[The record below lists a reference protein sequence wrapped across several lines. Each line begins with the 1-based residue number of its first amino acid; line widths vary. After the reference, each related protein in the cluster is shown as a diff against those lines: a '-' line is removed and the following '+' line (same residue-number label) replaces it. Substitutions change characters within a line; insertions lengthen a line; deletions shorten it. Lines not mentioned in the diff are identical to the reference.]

1 MPSDTE
7 SLQESFEESTPS
19 DTSRSELNNF
29 LVSRDKSPIRSSLS
43 TPWDDA
49 GERTKRYYVKKA
61 TEVVAEC
68 LKVIAGEES
77 DKLWETLVSSR
88 AMKHHFTS
96 AFSGTED
103 VDLALLESLV
113 ECYNNAT
120 QWDTRRQILSI
131 MVDKVNFKSLQR
143 LIPNLTHYRFKIA
156 KQHLLLHGRGCSV
169 PRPIQKRMYVSP
181 EMVDHFICFI
191 TSQHI
196 VQDLPFGQKHLSLS
210 SGQVL
215 EVPNVIRALIPERIV
230 QQYQEYC
237 NESGITC
244 LSRRSLL
251 RILDVCSA
259 SVRKSLQGLDYFTAS
274 GSKAFDELEN
284 VADRLGELG
293 MGMSWAKQQKQQLKL
308 AKRYLKS
315 DYKVSSTKHLNKF
328 QTNLLNRLDS
338 GRSLWSLWIRIRC

>member
-7 SLQESFEESTPS
+7 SLQESFEESTPI

-61 TEVVAEC
+61 SEVVAES
-68 LKVIAGEES
+68 LKAIAGEES

-88 AMKHHFTS
+88 AMKHRFTLAS
-96 AFSGTED
+96 SGTED

-120 QWDTRRQILSI
+120 QWDTRCQILSI
-131 MVDKVNFKSLQR
+131 MVDKVSFKSLQL

-191 TSQHI
+191 TSHDQHI

-237 NESGITC
+237 KESGTTC

-274 GSKAFDELEN
+274 GSKASF
-284 VADRLGELG
+284 R
-293 MGMSWAKQQKQQLKL
+293 
-308 AKRYLKS
+308 
-315 DYKVSSTKHLNKF
+315 
-328 QTNLLNRLDS
+328 
-338 GRSLWSLWIRIRC
+338 

>member
-1 MPSDTE
+1 MKQPFT
-7 SLQESFEESTPS
+7 LA
-19 DTSRSELNNF
+19 
-29 LVSRDKSPIRSSLS
+29 SSGKE
-43 TPWDDA
+43 DA
-49 GERTKRYYVKKA
+49 
-61 TEVVAEC
+61 
-68 LKVIAGEES
+68 
-77 DKLWETLVSSR
+77 
-88 AMKHHFTS
+88 
-96 AFSGTED
+96 
-103 VDLALLESLV
+103 DLALLESLV

-131 MVDKVNFKSLQR
+131 MVDKVSFKSLQR
-143 LIPNLTHYRFKIA
+143 LIPNLTHYHFKIA

-181 EMVDHFICFI
+181 EMIDHFICFI

-196 VQDLPFGQKHLSLS
+196 VQGLPFGQKHLSLS

-237 NESGITC
+237 KESGITC

-259 SVRKSLQGLDYFTAS
+259 SVRKSLQGLDYITAS

-293 MGMSWAKQQKQQLKL
+293 MGMSWAKQQRQQLKL

-315 DYKVSSTKHLNKF
+315 DYKVRTTKDLNKF
-328 QTNLLNRLDS
+328 QTNVLTRFNSR
-338 GRSLWSLWIRIRC
+338 RSLGPAGVVSAGSFPETAAGNRAYLLTFSRNNSHAMLFHLIIHLFIYPIIYSFNYL

>member
-7 SLQESFEESTPS
+7 SLQVGSRIH
-19 DTSRSELNNF
+19 TSRLELNNF
-29 LVSRDKSPIRSSLS
+29 LASRDESPIRSSLS

-49 GERTKRYYVKKA
+49 GERTKCYYVQKA
-61 TEVVAEC
+61 SEVVAES
-68 LKVIAGEES
+68 LKFIAGEDS
-77 DKLWETLVSSR
+77 DKLWETLVNSR
-88 AMKHHFTS
+88 AMKHHFTLAS
-96 AFSGTED
+96 SGTED

-131 MVDKVNFKSLQR
+131 MVDKVSFKSLQR
-143 LIPNLTHYRFKIA
+143 LIPNLTQYHFKIA
-156 KQHLLLHGRGCSV
+156 KQHLLLHGKGSLV
-169 PRPIQKRMYVSP
+169 PRPIQKRMYVSS
-181 EMVDHFICFI
+181 EMIDHFICFI

-237 NESGITC
+237 KESGITC

-259 SVRKSLQGLDYFTAS
+259 SVWKSLQGLDYFTAS

-293 MGMSWAKQQKQQLKL
+293 MGMSWAKQQKQQMKL

-315 DYKVSSTKHLNKF
+315 DYKVRKNSTNF
-328 QTNLLNRLDS
+328 RLTY
-338 GRSLWSLWIRIRC
+338 

>member
-7 SLQESFEESTPS
+7 SLQESFQERTPF
-19 DTSRSELNNF
+19 DTSRLELNNF
-29 LVSRDKSPIRSSLS
+29 LASRDKSPIRSSLS

-61 TEVVAEC
+61 SEVVAES

-88 AMKHHFTS
+88 AMKHHFTLAS
-96 AFSGTED
+96 SGTED

-131 MVDKVNFKSLQR
+131 MVDKVSFKSLQR
-143 LIPNLTHYRFKIA
+143 WIPNLTHYRFKIA
-156 KQHLLLHGRGCSV
+156 KQHLLLYGRGCSA
-169 PRPIQKRMYVSP
+169 PRPIQKRMCVSP
-181 EMVDHFICFI
+181 EMIDHFISFI

-215 EVPNVIRALIPERIV
+215 EVPNVIRALIPERK
-230 QQYQEYC
+230 Y
-237 NESGITC
+237 NNT
-244 LSRRSLL
+244 
-251 RILDVCSA
+251 
-259 SVRKSLQGLDYFTAS
+259 KSTA
-274 GSKAFDELEN
+274 KNQA
-284 VADRLGELG
+284 
-293 MGMSWAKQQKQQLKL
+293 
-308 AKRYLKS
+308 
-315 DYKVSSTKHLNKF
+315 
-328 QTNLLNRLDS
+328 
-338 GRSLWSLWIRIRC
+338 

>member
-1 MPSDTE
+1 
-7 SLQESFEESTPS
+7 
-19 DTSRSELNNF
+19 
-29 LVSRDKSPIRSSLS
+29 
-43 TPWDDA
+43 
-49 GERTKRYYVKKA
+49 
-61 TEVVAEC
+61 
-68 LKVIAGEES
+68 
-77 DKLWETLVSSR
+77 
-88 AMKHHFTS
+88 
-96 AFSGTED
+96 
-103 VDLALLESLV
+103 
-113 ECYNNAT
+113 
-120 QWDTRRQILSI
+120 
-131 MVDKVNFKSLQR
+131 MVDKVSFKSLRQ

-156 KQHLLLHGRGCSV
+156 KQHLLLHRRGFSV
-169 PRPIQKRMYVSP
+169 PRPIQKRMCVSP

-191 TSQHI
+191 TSQRI

-237 NESGITC
+237 KESGITC

-251 RILDVCSA
+251 RSLDVCSA
-259 SVRKSLQGLDYFTAS
+259 SVWKSLQGLDYFTAS

-315 DYKVSSTKHLNKF
+315 DYKVRTTKHLNKF
-328 QTNLLNRLDS
+328 QTFWIGSIPAALS
-338 GRSLWSLWIRIRC
+338 SLAAVASAGSFSENVIEPTYWLVLEKILMQCLFINSFIHLFIDGLIVWLIAWLIEWLILF

>member
-1 MPSDTE
+1 
-7 SLQESFEESTPS
+7 
-19 DTSRSELNNF
+19 
-29 LVSRDKSPIRSSLS
+29 
-43 TPWDDA
+43 
-49 GERTKRYYVKKA
+49 
-61 TEVVAEC
+61 
-68 LKVIAGEES
+68 
-77 DKLWETLVSSR
+77 
-88 AMKHHFTS
+88 MKHHFTS

-103 VDLALLESLV
+103 VDLTLLESLV

-131 MVDKVNFKSLQR
+131 MVDKVSFKSLQQ

-181 EMVDHFICFI
+181 EMVDNFICFI

-259 SVRKSLQGLDYFTAS
+259 SVRKSLRGLDYFTAS

-315 DYKVSSTKHLNKF
+315 DYKVRTTNHLNKF

-338 GRSLWSLWIRIRC
+338 GRSLWSLWMRIRC